1 MLDNVSGC
9 YHELKVAEKIS
20 KRDVKIT
27 NVFGKKII
35 MYLRKTTFLN
45 FEKGVTMLITSM
57 AEFTKNSP
65 FVENNNK
72 NNKQANITKI
82 SNNYVLHL
90 TVHIFMKY
98 FL

>member
-1 MLDNVSGC
+1 M
-9 YHELKVAEKIS
+9 
-20 KRDVKIT
+20 
-27 NVFGKKII
+27 
-35 MYLRKTTFLN
+35 M
-45 FEKGVTMLITSM
+45 ITSM
-57 AEFTKNSP
+57 AEFAKNSP

-82 SNNYVLHL
+82 SNNYDLHL

>member
-45 FEKGVTMLITSM
+45 F
-57 AEFTKNSP
+57 
-65 FVENNNK
+65 
-72 NNKQANITKI
+72 
-82 SNNYVLHL
+82 
-90 TVHIFMKY
+90 
-98 FL
+98 

>member
-9 YHELKVAEKIS
+9 YHELKVAEKTS

-45 FEKGVTMLITSM
+45 F
-57 AEFTKNSP
+57 
-65 FVENNNK
+65 
-72 NNKQANITKI
+72 
-82 SNNYVLHL
+82 
-90 TVHIFMKY
+90 
-98 FL
+98 